1 MHENILHNFLFKN
14 FIFLVSLVI
23 LVRDF
28 VLSRCLLSLRLTRR
42 SKVKDR
48 YLECIKKRIVTHIL
62 CLGTISLFLFLPR
75 IIPFILAILFFAINS
90 TTNKDVDMLECI
102 QNISFI

>member
-42 SKVKDR
+42 SKVN
-48 YLECIKKRIVTHIL
+48 
-62 CLGTISLFLFLPR
+62 G
-75 IIPFILAILFFAINS
+75 
-90 TTNKDVDMLECI
+90 
-102 QNISFI
+102 

>member
-1 MHENILHNFLFKN
+1 MHKNILHDFLFKN

-42 SKVKDR
+42 
-48 YLECIKKRIVTHIL
+48 LIEGKRIDIWNVL
-62 CLGTISLFLFLPR
+62 KNVL
-75 IIPFILAILFFAINS
+75 
-90 TTNKDVDMLECI
+90 
-102 QNISFI
+102 

>member
-42 SKVKDR
+42 
-48 YLECIKKRIVTHIL
+48 LIEGKRIDIWNVL
-62 CLGTISLFLFLPR
+62 KNVL
-75 IIPFILAILFFAINS
+75 
-90 TTNKDVDMLECI
+90 
-102 QNISFI
+102 

>member
-1 MHENILHNFLFKN
+1 MHENILHDFLFKN

-42 SKVKDR
+42 
-48 YLECIKKRIVTHIL
+48 LIEGKRIDIWNVL
-62 CLGTISLFLFLPR
+62 KNVL
-75 IIPFILAILFFAINS
+75 
-90 TTNKDVDMLECI
+90 
-102 QNISFI
+102 

>member
-1 MHENILHNFLFKN
+1 MNAKNFKFSPKRNSFSSFFLFFVFFICPGVGMHENILHNFLFKN

-42 SKVKDR
+42 SKVN
-48 YLECIKKRIVTHIL
+48 
-62 CLGTISLFLFLPR
+62 G
-75 IIPFILAILFFAINS
+75 
-90 TTNKDVDMLECI
+90 
-102 QNISFI
+102 